1 MDIESRKI
9 CMVGDFAVGKTS
21 SVSRYVHNVF
31 SEKYQTTIGVK
42 VDTKSIQ
49 QNDKTLKLVIWDIAG
64 RNKFGNVEFTYLR
77 GSAGY
82 LLVADG
88 TRTSTLNT
96 AMALCKSIESRYGK
110 IPFVL
115 LLNKADLVDEWEIP
129 DAEIEI
135 LRSNGVHV
143 FKTSAKNGDSI
154 EEAFAFL
161 AELIS
166 KTAEE

>member
-1 MDIESRKI
+1 MEIESRKI

-21 SVSRYVHNVF
+21 SVSRFVHQVF

-42 VDTKSIQ
+42 VDTKIIEQ
-49 QNDKTLKLVIWDIAG
+49 DDRNLKLVIWDIAG

-88 TRTSTLNT
+88 TRSTTLDT
-96 AMALCKSIESRYGK
+96 AIALSKSIETRYGA

-115 LLNKADLVDEWEIP
+115 LINKSDLKDEWEIKEQ
-129 DAEIEI
+129 DIEM
-135 LRSNGVHV
+135 LRERGVKV
-143 FKTSAKNGDSI
+143 FITSAKEGENI
-154 EEAFAFL
+154 EDAFYTL
-161 AELIS
+161 ASMI
-166 KTAEE
+166 KY